1 MKTVTDTRTFVVVGA
16 RPRSNAIDALGDLR
30 TGGEA
35 VLYVLGLHPSAGQQR
50 LTREALELAAERRFT
65 LTAELVAGR
74 SQLHERLRDATT
86 VRILAGRGER
96 RRWTLGRDITL
107 DPDGAR

>member
-16 RPRSNAIDALGDLR
+16 RPRASAIDALGDVSA
-30 TGGEA
+30 GGEA
-35 VLYVLGLHPSAGQQR
+35 VVYVLGLHPTPGQQR
-50 LTREALELAAERRFT
+50 VTQDALELAAERRFT

-74 SQLHERLRDATT
+74 SQLHERLREATI

-96 RRWTLGRDITL
+96 RRWDLAVGNQVNPHD
-107 DPDGAR
+107 AR